1 MISSRSL
8 LLDERKGRCRC
19 NFVYAM
25 LSIENKNIN
34 LRNFFPSFFFFF
46 NFLFHNFEL
55 GYWEDQ
61 KSVKKGKRDKETR
74 KLSATDPREREPGNL
89 TISFLQT
96 SRNPCTY
103 TCTRARME
111 TLISYLLLRKLET
124 WINRGGGR
132 RWCSSIPRGVPA
144 TGFPVI
150 TPNVLQNNSPSL
162 PPWIED

>member
-1 MISSRSL
+1 MSMQLCLRDAFDRKQKYKSS
-8 LLDERKGRCRC
+8 K
-19 NFVYAM
+19 F
-25 LSIENKNIN
+25 LS
-34 LRNFFPSFFFFF
+34 FFSFFFFF
-46 NFLFHNFEL
+46 LISYSIISNSDTERIKN
-55 GYWEDQ
+55 
-61 KSVKKGKRDKETR
+61 SVKKGKRDKETR

-89 TISFLQT
+89 TISFLQI

-150 TPNVLQNNSPSL
+150 TPNVLQNNSPS